1 MPVDFIEVKSPFVD
15 MPLRYF
21 TVLGNGGMTFGIDFY
36 ESPYQLKNMLEH
48 QEPIIELHGK
58 HWSVLFGPIV
68 EIPFA
73 DADLWQDHNL
83 PVADQQAY
91 PLAMCTEAGHKVLRP
106 GPDILAFLEGLL
118 RLLAKTRESD
128 LDNETWGKNVSTF
141 KGNKKYSLALVPWDQ
156 DSSQTGHTD
165 KHIPDLRS
173 LESQTA
179 TLHRAI
185 EEQEFD
191 NIDEINEFIKTKLQ
205 DGRFQ
210 SAKPKTDL
218 EKAQDLAYQAF
229 DAFGR
234 KQLQLARKALEICP
248 DCADAYVVLAE
259 REVDLDKTYELYKN
273 GLDAGRRALG
283 DRYFKENAGSFWGL
297 IKTRPFMRALLGL
310 AQCCECMD
318 LEQEALDYYN
328 ELLRLNPNDN
338 QGVRDSL
345 LCFLL
350 DLGKDKDAEKLL
362 KRYKK
367 DNIFALWCYS
377 RALITFRQKGDT
389 ASARKHLQKALQVN
403 PMVSDYLL
411 EPELL
416 PGFGSESFS
425 LGSQEEAI
433 LCVEKL
439 EGPWHDTPGAI
450 EWLESHANVGPF

>member
-1 MPVDFIEVKSPFVD
+1 M
-15 MPLRYF
+15 
-21 TVLGNGGMTFGIDFY
+21 NFY
-36 ESPYQLKNMLEH
+36 S
-48 QEPIIELHGK
+48 
-58 HWSVLFGPIV
+58 
-68 EIPFA
+68 
-73 DADLWQDHNL
+73 
-83 PVADQQAY
+83 
-91 PLAMCTEAGHKVLRP
+91 R
-106 GPDILAFLEGLL
+106 
-118 RLLAKTRESD
+118 
-128 LDNETWGKNVSTF
+128 
-141 KGNKKYSLALVPWDQ
+141 
-156 DSSQTGHTD
+156 
-165 KHIPDLRS
+165 
-173 LESQTA
+173 
-179 TLHRAI
+179 
-185 EEQEFD
+185 
-191 NIDEINEFIKTKLQ
+191 EINEFIKTKFQ

-259 REVDLDKTYELYKN
+259 REVDLDKEYELYKN
-273 GLDAGRRALG
+273 GIDAGRRALG
-283 DRYFKENAGSFWGL
+283 DKYFEENAGSFWGL

-310 AQCCECMD
+310 AQCCEYMD

-338 QGVRDSL
+338 QEVRDSL

-350 DLGKDKDAEKLL
+350 DLGENKDAEKLL

-377 RALITFRQKGDT
+377 RALITFRRKGDT
-389 ASARKHLQKALQVN
+389 ATARKHLQKALQVN
-403 PMVSDYLL
+403 PMVPEYLL
-411 EPELL
+411 DTEL
-416 PGFGSESFS
+416 PSDFGPESFS

-450 EWLESHANVGPF
+450 EWLESHADLGPF